1 MEGNIKENMDTS
13 LKKVRGKEHGTKYV
27 GNGTRR
33 GLEGRKAKC
42 NWPIVRYMA
51 YKKLEKRS
59 KQRIEKIKLCT
70 LSFSSFQPKY
80 SFLMVVLLLTRT
92 LYFPILLR

>member
-42 NWPIVRYMA
+42 N
-51 YKKLEKRS
+51 
-59 KQRIEKIKLCT
+59 
-70 LSFSSFQPKY
+70 
-80 SFLMVVLLLTRT
+80 
-92 LYFPILLR
+92 